1 MFVLTVFKKGI
12 AKNDNV
18 PDEPRRTIIE
28 VSMLSDYGL
37 CCLRIKLTGFITL
50 KTMLKNQPPKR
61 RTRARIEKASNR
73 CLPLSN
79 RSSLPIVHYQP
90 PRKELYSILL

>member
-18 PDEPRRTIIE
+18 PDVPRPKIIE

-37 CCLRIKLTGFITL
+37 CCLRIKLTGFIT
-50 KTMLKNQPPKR
+50 
-61 RTRARIEKASNR
+61 I
-73 CLPLSN
+73 PL
-79 RSSLPIVHYQP
+79 
-90 PRKELYSILL
+90 